1 MKKKLMAVL
10 ALTILCACNASLS
23 TADAQGTAFTYQ
35 GQLSSGGS
43 TANGFYDFQFALS
56 NAPSGGSQIGGTVT
70 NLAVEVSNGVFTTTV
85 DFGGVFTGDPAWLA
99 IGVRSNGVGSYTE
112 LTPLQ
117 PLTSAPYAVFAGT
130 ASNLSGTIPL
140 AQLQGAVLTNNE
152 VSVFLNGNFSGNG
165 SGLTNIPLTGLQAV
179 PLTNGQAG
187 VSLNGQTTVSN
198 LSVTATN
205 FANYLVV
212 SNAPALNGSAIF
224 NLNASQLSSGT
235 VATARLATSGTASAT
250 TFLAGNQTWA
260 TPSSFAMSVT
270 ANISLTDGSAKTMT
284 IAHGLGATPSL
295 VRMVLY
301 CSTADSGSGLAVGEE
316 IDNNAVISVVTG
328 TLECSVYANSAD
340 LFVSYA
346 GDAASSGNVTVTTQG
361 GAGKL
366 ISSMSHFQLKV
377 YYHQ

>member
-1 MKKKLMAVL
+1 
-10 ALTILCACNASLS
+10 
-23 TADAQGTAFTYQ
+23 
-35 GQLSSGGS
+35 
-43 TANGFYDFQFALS
+43 
-56 NAPSGGSQIGGTVT
+56 
-70 NLAVEVSNGVFTTTV
+70 
-85 DFGGVFTGDPAWLA
+85 
-99 IGVRSNGVGSYTE
+99 
-112 LTPLQ
+112 
-117 PLTSAPYAVFAGT
+117 
-130 ASNLSGTIPL
+130 
-140 AQLQGAVLTNNE
+140 
-152 VSVFLNGNFSGNG
+152 
-165 SGLTNIPLTGLQAV
+165 
-179 PLTNGQAG
+179 
-187 VSLNGQTTVSN
+187 
-198 LSVTATN
+198 
-205 FANYLVV
+205 
-212 SNAPALNGSAIF
+212 
-224 NLNASQLSSGT
+224 
-235 VATARLATSGTASAT
+235 
-250 TFLAGNQTWA
+250 
-260 TPSSFAMSVT
+260 MSVT